1 MERLVKEHDIL
12 LMLLPGL
19 GFYQVGGN
27 EDATLVLLELLE
39 SGESL
44 LLLETGADEA
54 RRKASMCQKVTHAL
68 SSE

>member
-54 RRKASMCQKVTHAL
+54 
-68 SSE
+68 